1 MALYFF
7 QPTWY
12 ERSAQLIWHNLI
24 VCFEDNTQRM
34 ICNLPKVS
42 HPADPEIC
50 YFHLELA
57 IELY

>member
-24 VCFEDNTQRM
+24 VCFEDITQRM
-34 ICNLPKVS
+34 ICNLAKVS